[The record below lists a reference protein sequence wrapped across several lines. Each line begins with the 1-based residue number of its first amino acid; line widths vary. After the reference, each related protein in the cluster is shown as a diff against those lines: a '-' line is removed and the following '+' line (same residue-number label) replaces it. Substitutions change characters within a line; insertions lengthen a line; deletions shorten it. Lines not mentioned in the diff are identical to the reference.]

1 MAPILGIYAS
11 SASPNIYSTAFN
23 SIATTTVGAGG
34 ASSITFTSIPSTYTH
49 LQVRYTARGTIAD
62 VNTDVYCWINGD
74 TTQSKYAR
82 HYIRGNG
89 TAASAGVSSASTV
102 AIAGTATGGNS
113 SASMFGVGIIDIL
126 DYTNTN
132 KYKTT
137 RSLSGE
143 DQNGSGNIWFFSN
156 LFMDTSA
163 VSSLTIVP
171 QSNGFAQYSSFALY
185 GIRG

>member
-11 SASPNIYSTAFN
+11 SASPNIYSTAYN

-34 ASSITFTSIPSTYTH
+34 ASSITFTSIPSGYTH
-49 LQVRYTARGTIAD
+49 LQVRFTARGTIAD
-62 VNTDVYCWINGD
+62 VNSDIYCWLNGD

-82 HYIRGNG
+82 HYLRGNG
-89 TAASAGVSSASTV
+89 TTASAGGSAASTT
-102 AIAGTATGGNS
+102 AIAGTMTGANS
-113 SASMFGVGIIDIL
+113 TSNIFGVGVIDIL

-137 RSLSGE
+137 RSFSGE
-143 DQNGSGNIWFFSN
+143 DQNGSGNIWLFSN
-156 LFMDTSA
+156 VFMDTSII
-163 VSSLTIVP
+163 SSLTIVP
-171 QSNGFAQYSSFALY
+171 QSNNFAQYSSFALY